1 MKRLIGLVYFKP
13 ETFDF
18 FLETQL
24 PLLEF
29 GQHYVV
35 RVRSKV
41 FIPDLQIEFV
51 MLIRELLDMRL

>member
-1 MKRLIGLVYFKP
+1 MNCLAVLVYFKP
-13 ETFDF
+13 ETFYF

-29 GQHYVV
+29 RQHYVV
-35 RVRSKV
+35 RVRAML